1 MRAYLRDAGYRSV
14 DAQTRPE
21 KAAISA
27 GKMPSAG
34 ELYPPD
40 VEEIK
45 QESLFVL
52 YQAFTS
58 CLPLFYISAICPHF
72 VFILFAI
79 CPHRTFIAATL
90 FAFCPQNVRILFAY
104 PTHPSQK
111 WLVTLEDA
119 LKASVALKFCA
130 ENDP

>member
-58 CLPLFYISAICPHF
+58 CLPLFYISAICPH
-72 VFILFAI
+72 
-79 CPHRTFIAATL
+79 RTFIAATL
-90 FAFCPQNVRILFAY
+90 FAFCSHIQLTQAKNGL
-104 PTHPSQK
+104 
-111 WLVTLEDA
+111 
-119 LKASVALKFCA
+119 
-130 ENDP
+130 